1 MIDLNIRETSE
12 EDYYSCD
19 FCDGQLNIYKVAG
32 EIDSYYAGRML
43 ICEGCFGPFVEKV
56 RLLFDPKLKAFT

>member
-12 EDYYSCD
+12 EDYSCD
-19 FCDGQLNIYKVAG
+19 FCDDQLNIYKVAG
-32 EIDSYYAGRML
+32 EIDSYVGRMF